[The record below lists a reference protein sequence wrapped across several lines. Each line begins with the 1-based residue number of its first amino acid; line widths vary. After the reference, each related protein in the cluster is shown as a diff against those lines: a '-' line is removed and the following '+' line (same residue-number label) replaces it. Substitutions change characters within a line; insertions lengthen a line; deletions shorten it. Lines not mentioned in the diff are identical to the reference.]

1 MQTRHGEFVE
11 QTRQSLVKYRVA
23 VARRPIAQRA
33 TNPTFADS
41 GWPDQ
46 KDVEVL
52 ADPSASCQR
61 LNRRTIQAAGSTQ
74 VEIFQARILAHAGAA
89 YPLRQR
95 GIELDGLLPN
105 NDLPEAAVSG
115 QRRHNRPKH

>member
-74 VEIFQARILAHAGAA
+74 VEIFQARMPARRSRCASAA
-89 YPLRQR
+89 LS
-95 GIELDGLLPN
+95 
-105 NDLPEAAVSG
+105 AAVCWRSTSSAKRSSNDNAVRSG
-115 QRRHNRPKH
+115 